1 MHFERTIIL
10 EMRKS
15 PRDILITILHLLG
28 NHHRRSRQRRFL
40 LMLGPSI
47 LLMQLKDI
55 LILLKNLA
63 LPKGAILLQR
73 KEVLKYIIAI
83 ILHETY
89 MGLVEVL
96 TVIFEDYIEDT
107 IVVDAFVL

>member
-1 MHFERTIIL
+1 
-10 EMRKS
+10 
-15 PRDILITILHLLG
+15 
-28 NHHRRSRQRRFL
+28 
-40 LMLGPSI
+40 MLGPSI

-83 ILHETY
+83 ILHETN

-96 TVIFEDYIEDT
+96 TVIFEDYVEDA
-107 IVVDAFVL
+107 IVVDAFVLQETGFLFGGGDHRPEFVVGLAALTRPFGVAPGVAQF